1 VNWKKEIELN
11 LKYPFSLDNKS
22 GPAYLKIAAPS
33 SITAGFTLRPG
44 GFSHGSFASA
54 NMSFQVGDQEALVT
68 KNRRALLDGAG
79 PDLFPALV
87 TARQVHGN
95 RCLTIVDSD
104 PEKLGQIALTDAD
117 ALLTD
122 QPGILLGVM
131 TADCLPLIMI
141 DQEQRAVAV
150 VHVGWRGLDQS
161 IGVAAVTGLKRD
173 FAVDVENLQVFAGP
187 AIGSCC
193 FQVGI
198 EVVDRF
204 RRHPLLEGTDDWYQE
219 RTSGY
224 YVDLLSIQR
233 AQLLAAGVAEK
244 NFHQVDICTFCNDF
258 CFSYRR
264 DHAITG
270 RQLAFVGIKGKN
282 N

>member
-1 VNWKKEIELN
+1 VSWKKEVESK
-11 LKYPFSLDNKS
+11 LKYPFSLDKQS
-22 GPAYLKIAAPS
+22 GPAYFKIAAPPP
-33 SITAGFTLRPG
+33 ITAGFTLRPG

-54 NMSFQVGDQEALVT
+54 NMSFQVGDQEEAVAQ
-68 KNRRALLDGAG
+68 NRRALLYGAG
-79 PDLFPALV
+79 ADFFPALV
-87 TARQVHGN
+87 TAKQVHGN
-95 RCLTIVDSD
+95 RCLTVVDQD
-104 PEKLGQIALTDAD
+104 PEKLAQLAQTDAD

-141 DQEQRAVAV
+141 DRRQRAVAV
-150 VHVGWRGLDQS
+150 VHVGWRGLDQA
-161 IGVAAVTGLKRD
+161 IGVETVAQLNRD
-173 FAVDVENLQVFAGP
+173 FAVAAENLQVFAGP

-204 RRHPLLEGTDDWYQE
+204 RGHPVLAGVDGWYQE
-219 RTSGY
+219 RSSGY
-224 YVDLLSIQR
+224 YIDLLSIQR
-233 AQLLAAGVAEK
+233 AQLLAAGVAEE
-244 NFHQVDICTFCNDF
+244 NFHVVDICTFCHDF

-270 RQLAFVGIKGKN
+270 RQLAFVGIKKK
-282 N
+282 

>member
-1 VNWKKEIELN
+1 MNWKKEVESR
-11 LKYPFSLDNKS
+11 LKYPFSLDNQS
-22 GPAYLKIAAPS
+22 GPAYLKIAAPP
-33 SITAGFTLRPG
+33 SITAGFTLRSG

-54 NMSFQVGDQEALVT
+54 NMSFQVGDQEETVLQ
-68 KNRRALLDGAG
+68 NRRALLYGAG
-79 PDLFPALV
+79 AGFFSTLV
-87 TARQVHGN
+87 TARQVHGK

-104 PEKLGQIALTDAD
+104 PEKLEQVAQTDAD

-122 QPGILLGVM
+122 QPGILLAVM

-150 VHVGWRGLDQS
+150 VHVGWRGLEQS
-161 IGVAAVTGLKRD
+161 IGIEIVNEMSRR
-173 FAVDVENLQVFAGP
+173 FAVDAETLQVFAGP

-204 RRHPLLEGTDDWYQE
+204 RRHPVLEGIDGWYQK
-219 RTSGY
+219 RASGY
-224 YVDLLSIQR
+224 HIDLLSIQR

-244 NFHQVDICTFCNDF
+244 NFHQVDICTFCHGF

-270 RQLAFVGIKGKN
+270 RQLAFVGIKKN